1 MRKFIIALFLGITV
15 ISFHGRFIESSYAAQ
30 VDYEKWEKV
39 LNAYVNDNGWVDY
52 DGLKDNRAVL
62 DDFIT
67 SQVENADLA
76 VLKKNEQ
83 KAFWINA
90 YNALTMRL
98 IVDHYPLRFGG
109 IRTINWGKPWD
120 IKMSVAG
127 QKLTLGDIEHKIL
140 RKWDP
145 IDSRIHFAINCAS
158 VSCPRLANTHFDP
171 DKLDQQ
177 LDDAARLFVNDPE
190 KNRIDRDKNIFYHSA
205 ILNWFEEDFLANHP
219 DKLSYILE
227 YLNDDEKQFVLANK
241 DKIKLKEI
249 KYDWGLNKQ

>member
-1 MRKFIIALFLGITV
+1 MMILGITV
-15 ISFHGRFIESSYAAQ
+15 ISFHGRSIESSYAAQ
-30 VDYEKWEKV
+30 VDYEQWEQI
-39 LNAYVNDNGWVDY
+39 LNTYVNDDGWVNY
-52 DGLKDNRAVL
+52 DDLKANRMLL
-62 DDFIT
+62 DSFIKDE
-67 SQVENADLA
+67 VEDADLEA
-76 VLKKNEQ
+76 LTKDGK

-120 IKMSVAG
+120 IKMKVAG

-145 IDSRIHFAINCAS
+145 IDPRIHFAINCAS

-177 LDDAARLFVNDPE
+177 LDVAAKRFVNDPE
-190 KNRIDRDKNIFYHSA
+190 KNRIDRNKNIFYHSA

-241 DKIKLKEI
+241 NKIKLKEI